1 MLALVDGNNFYV
13 SCERVF
19 RPSLEGRP
27 VVVLS
32 NNDGCAIARSN
43 EAKALG
49 IGMADPWFQWRHL
62 EEEAGV
68 VVLSANFVLYGD
80 MSDRFMTLAAG
91 LGPAQEIYSIDE
103 CFIDLAG
110 VRGDLV
116 ARSHKVRDR
125 IHRWIGIPTC
135 IGIAPTKTLAKLANH
150 VAKDAERKPGSYPAE
165 LARVCHLGALD
176 AAARDAILQATPV
189 TDVWGVGRRQGAK
202 LRAGQVH
209 TALDLA
215 RANAAAIRAQFGVV
229 MERTVRE
236 LQGTSCISLDDAPPP
251 QQQVACTRSF
261 GHTIATLPP
270 LVEAVSEFAT
280 RAAEKL
286 RRQGSLAGRVMVF
299 AHTSPHRHG
308 PQWARSTVQP
318 LRRPT
323 DDTTALIH
331 AAQAGMRAIYEAGYD
346 LVKAGVML
354 LDLQP
359 GTQHQNELD
368 LEPEEDGSSSPARD
382 RSALMAAM
390 DKVNEKY
397 GKGTLHSGSTGGA
410 GKNRV
415 WTMRADRRTPCY
427 TTRWEDMPVVRA

>member
-19 RPSLEGRP
+19 RPSLGGRP

-103 CFIDLAG
+103 CFIDLQG

-116 ARSHKVRDR
+116 ARAHKVRDR

-135 IGIAPTKTLAKLANH
+135 VGIAPTKTLAKLANH

-165 LARVCHLGALD
+165 LARVCHLGLQPPAELHALMHT
-176 AAARDAILQATPV
+176 TPV
-189 TDVWGVGRRQGAK
+189 TDIWGVGRKHGAR
-202 LRAGQVH
+202 LRAGGIH
-209 TALDLA
+209 TALELA
-215 RANAAAIRAQFGVV
+215 RANPAAIRSEFGVV

-236 LQGTSCISLDDAPPP
+236 LQGTPCISLDDAPPP
-251 QQQVACTRSF
+251 HQQIACTRSF
-261 GHTIATLPP
+261 GHTITQLPP
-270 LVEAVSEFAT
+270 LLEAVSEFAA

-286 RRQGSLAGRVMVF
+286 RRQGSLATRLMVF

-308 PQWARSTVQP
+308 PQWARNTVVP

-323 DDTTALIH
+323 DDTAALI
-331 AAQAGMRAIYEAGYD
+331 AAARAGMRGIYESGFD

-359 GTQHQNELD
+359 ASRHQAELD
-368 LEPEEDGSSSPARD
+368 LEPEEEEKEAHTRD

-397 GKGTLHSGSTGGA
+397 GKGTVHSGSTGGT
-410 GKNRV
+410 GRNRV